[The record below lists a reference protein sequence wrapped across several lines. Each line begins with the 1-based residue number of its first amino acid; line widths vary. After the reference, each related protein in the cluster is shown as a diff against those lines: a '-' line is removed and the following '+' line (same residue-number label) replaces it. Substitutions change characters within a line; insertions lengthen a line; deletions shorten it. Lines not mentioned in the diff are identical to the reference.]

1 MTSSDE
7 RYDAQAIERKWQAEW
22 ARRGTNAF
30 TQQQLRDATDPFY
43 NLMMFPYPSAEG
55 LHIGN
60 IYAFTGADVHGRYW
74 RLRGKT
80 VFQPMGS
87 DAFGIHSEN
96 YALKVGTNPNDLI
109 PRNVANFT
117 RQLKRIGGMFDW
129 NHTVDTTQPEYY
141 KWTQWVFLKLFH
153 AGLVER
159 RDGAVNW
166 CPSCKTVL
174 ANEQVIAGRC
184 ERCDSVVEQRR
195 LPQWYF
201 KITEYAERLL
211 DHIDRLDWSDVT
223 RKAQANWIGRSEGAE
238 IDFAIAGS
246 AEAVRVFTTRPDTL
260 FGATYMVLA
269 PEHPLVDAIA
279 TDDRRAAVDAYRD
292 TVAKRDLVDRKKA
305 AEKDKTGVFTGGYC
319 VNPVNDAKIPIW
331 ISDYVLMDYG
341 TGAIMAVP
349 GHDERDF
356 EFAKRF
362 GLPIVRVIAAPGD
375 DAATPL
381 AEAFAGNGALVN
393 SGRFDGLDVEAGKRA
408 IVESLVGRGVAEAK
422 VNFRLHDWCVS
433 RQRYWGP
440 PIPIIHCDV
449 DGAVPVPEADLPVL
463 LPRVEDFKPD
473 DSGVSPLARVRE
485 WYETTCPKCGGPARR
500 ETDVSDT
507 FLDSAW
513 YFLRYPSSDRTDVPF
528 DPEITRKW
536 LPVHAYIGGNEH
548 AVLHL
553 MYARFVTMA
562 LKDLGYIDFDEPFA
576 KFRAHGLIINE
587 GAKMSKSRGNVIV
600 PDSLIEK
607 YGADTVRL
615 YLMFL
620 GPFEQGGDY
629 RDQGIAGP
637 HSFLAR
643 IWQSVLEAEDG
654 PADPI
659 VEKKL
664 HQTIRQVTEQIANL
678 QYNTA
683 IAALME
689 YLNVVRANGR
699 VARRAEVEP
708 LAILLAPFAPHVAE
722 ELYQRLGHNG
732 GLFGSAH
739 WPAFDAAKA
748 AEDSVEIA
756 VQVNGKLRA
765 RLVVAVDAVE
775 SDVKSAALALDNV
788 ARHVA
793 GKSIRKQIYV
803 QGKLLNLVVG

>member
-1 MTSSDE
+1 
-7 RYDAQAIERKWQAEW
+7 
-22 ARRGTNAF
+22 
-30 TQQQLRDATDPFY
+30 
-43 NLMMFPYPSAEG
+43 
-55 LHIGN
+55 
-60 IYAFTGADVHGRYW
+60 
-74 RLRGKT
+74 
-80 VFQPMGS
+80 
-87 DAFGIHSEN
+87 
-96 YALKVGTNPNDLI
+96 
-109 PRNVANFT
+109 
-117 RQLKRIGGMFDW
+117 
-129 NHTVDTTQPEYY
+129 
-141 KWTQWVFLKLFH
+141 
-153 AGLVER
+153 
-159 RDGAVNW
+159 
-166 CPSCKTVL
+166 
-174 ANEQVIAGRC
+174 
-184 ERCDSVVEQRR
+184 
-195 LPQWYF
+195 
-201 KITEYAERLL
+201 
-211 DHIDRLDWSDVT
+211 
-223 RKAQANWIGRSEGAE
+223 
-238 IDFAIAGS
+238 
-246 AEAVRVFTTRPDTL
+246 
-260 FGATYMVLA
+260 
-269 PEHPLVDAIA
+269 
-279 TDDRRAAVDAYRD
+279 
-292 TVAKRDLVDRKKA
+292 
-305 AEKDKTGVFTGGYC
+305 
-319 VNPVNDAKIPIW
+319 
-331 ISDYVLMDYG
+331 
-341 TGAIMAVP
+341 

-356 EFAKRF
+356 EFAQRF
-362 GLPIVRVIAAPGD
+362 SLPIVRVIAGAG
-375 DAATPL
+375 ANASTPL
-381 AEAFAGNGALVN
+381 VEAFAGDGALVN
-393 SGRFDGLDVEAGKRA
+393 SGRFDGLSVEAGKRA
-408 IVESLVGRGVAEAK
+408 IVEALVKRGVAEAK
-422 VNFRLHDWCVS
+422 VNYRLHDWCIS

-440 PIPIIHCDV
+440 PIPIIHCDK

-473 DSGVSPLARVRE
+473 DSGISPLARDRE
-485 WYETTCPKCGGPARR
+485 WYETKCPKCGGPAWR

-513 YFLRYPSSDRTDVPF
+513 YFLRYPSSDRDDVPF
-528 DPEITRKW
+528 DPEITKKW
-536 LPVHAYIGGNEH
+536 LPVHTYIGGNEH

-553 MYARFVTMA
+553 MYSRFVTMA
-562 LKDLGYIDFDEPFA
+562 LKDLGFIDFDEPFA

-643 IWQSVLEAEDG
+643 IWQSVLEAQDG
-654 PADPI
+654 PPDPV

-722 ELYQRLGHNG
+722 ELYQRLGHND
-732 GLFGSAH
+732 GLFDSGR
-739 WPAFDAAKA
+739 WPSFDAAKA

-765 RLVVAVDAVE
+765 RLVVGVDANE
-775 SDVKSAALALDNV
+775 SDVKNAALALENV

-793 GKSIRKQIYV
+793 DKSIRKQIYV
-803 QGKLLNLVVG
+803 PGKLLNLVVG